1 MLRADIKKIAALEM
15 ARCPNCSHAI
25 DQMGN
30 RTHCQK
36 CNKQLTVLC
45 ISCQTNNSLL
55 FLNCMKCDSDFRVVG
70 VEYYSKQVAKL
81 DFDLKEFY
89 RLDQLYQ
96 RAIFL
101 EKLWRLVI
109 PIVLFLLGTPC
120 WYFSNNLWGLLLPF
134 DLAFIGY
141 LVIRIFGQKW
151 ATTKVEIPLEWA
163 KQWKP
168 ISLAAKRQETKKDEM
183 EKQLDYYLNE
193 LNRFRQKNY

>member
-1 MLRADIKKIAALEM
+1 MIRADIKKITALEM

-25 DQMGN
+25 DQMGT

-36 CNKQLTVLC
+36 CGKQLTVLC

-70 VEYYSKQVAKL
+70 AEYYSKQVAKL
-81 DFDLKEFY
+81 DFDLKEFN
-89 RLDQLYQ
+89 RLNTLYNQ
-96 RAIFL
+96 AVFL
-101 EKLWRLVI
+101 EKSWRLVI
-109 PIVLFLLGTPC
+109 PIILFLIGTPC
-120 WYFSNNLWGLLLPF
+120 WYFSNNFWGLLLPF

-141 LVIRIFGQKW
+141 LVIRIYGQKW
-151 ATTKVEIPLEWA
+151 ATKKLDLPLEYA

-168 ISLAAKRQETKKDEM
+168 ISLAAKRQMDKKDEM
-183 EKQLDYYLNE
+183 EKQLDYYLKE